1 MHGVRICVSGETCG
15 EFVRT
20 MSEPKIDDTSRQE
33 HEDRSMFS
41 KFKKRFE
48 IVMGKLKSDNCV
60 KGNRIGELK

>member
-1 MHGVRICVSGETCG
+1 
-15 EFVRT
+15 